1 MNREMKIEGIK
12 TEGREQRD
20 LLTVVKCMLCL
31 IPDGALHIREE
42 LEEVAF
48 KLAFPAPDELVYLN
62 KEISLILYDHYEKYK
77 KSMWMKLV
85 LAIYMNKN
93 ISEVIGNFGE
103 KLDDA
108 TIDISLVKAMCE
120 NGNLRASIELAD
132 DVNEVHIKL
141 KDNINDKEV
150 ILESLKMRS
159 E

>member
-1 MNREMKIEGIK
+1 
-12 TEGREQRD
+12 
-20 LLTVVKCMLCL
+20 
-31 IPDGALHIREE
+31 
-42 LEEVAF
+42 
-48 KLAFPAPDELVYLN
+48 
-62 KEISLILYDHYEKYK
+62 
-77 KSMWMKLV
+77 MKLV